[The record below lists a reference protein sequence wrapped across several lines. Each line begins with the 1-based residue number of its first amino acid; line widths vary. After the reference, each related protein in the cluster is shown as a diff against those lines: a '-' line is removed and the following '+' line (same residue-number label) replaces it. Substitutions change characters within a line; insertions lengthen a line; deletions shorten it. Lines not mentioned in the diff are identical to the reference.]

1 MHNKQV
7 RYLKKWPFRTEI
19 YT

>member
-7 RYLKKWPFRTEI
+7 RYLKKWPFQTEI